1 MSECRL
7 DVWVLAT
14 FGPVE
19 LMRQLLFT
27 ALLGVA
33 CALVALGSA
42 SADERSGSVFLE
54 IMRSPPNR
62 HVIAMNSMEECL
74 RAAEF
79 SKAKCVTRQPR
90 LPDSS
95 IGVLRTPDWSARP
108 FINVTA
114 PLLKGKDFGPA
125 YLVISRSPPN
135 RHVIAMD
142 SMKKCLEAASYTSA
156 EYIEEL
162 PNLPDTS
169 VGVLRTLNGFNNQP

>member
-1 MSECRL
+1 MPP
-7 DVWVLAT
+7 DVWVLAKN
-14 FGPVE
+14 GPLG
-19 LMRQLLFT
+19 LMRQLFIS
-27 ALLGVA
+27 ALLSSA
-33 CALVALGSA
+33 CVFGAFSVA
-42 SADERSGSVFLE
+42 SADDGAGSVFLE

-62 HVIAMNSMEECL
+62 HVIAMNSMEECQQ
-74 RAAEF
+74 AAEF
-79 SKAKCVTRQPR
+79 SKAKCVTGQPR

-108 FINVTA
+108 FINVSA

-156 EYIEEL
+156 ECIEEL

-169 VGVLRTLNGFNNQP
+169 IGVLRTLNSSDNQP